1 MRVLFV
7 EDDDNKRNSVIAY
20 LSSVFKDDISIS
32 IGMSIA
38 SGVQLAIDEK
48 FDVIILDMTIPNFD
62 KTDGKDGGQS
72 FKNGGEFIIRELI
85 DEGVLF
91 KCLILTQYETFNN
104 ETIDQISER
113 IKTKCGV
120 NYLGYV
126 KYNKLNEEWKGQLV
140 KLLQDVKNFNNR

>member
-1 MRVLFV
+1 ML
-7 EDDDNKRNSVIAY
+7 E
-20 LSSVFKDDISIS
+20 
-32 IGMSIA
+32 
-38 SGVQLAIDEK
+38 
-48 FDVIILDMTIPNFD
+48 
-62 KTDGKDGGQS
+62 
-72 FKNGGEFIIRELI
+72 
-85 DEGVLF
+85 
-91 KCLILTQYETFNN
+91 YETFNN

>member
-1 MRVLFV
+1 M
-7 EDDDNKRNSVIAY
+7 
-20 LSSVFKDDISIS
+20 
-32 IGMSIA
+32 
-38 SGVQLAIDEK
+38 
-48 FDVIILDMTIPNFD
+48 
-62 KTDGKDGGQS
+62 
-72 FKNGGEFIIRELI
+72 I